1 MKLVDYCPTR
11 GIMYENHDLTK
22 GRYPMGRAEKSQ
34 PERKTKL
41 VRVQD
46 RGQITLPAEIRR
58 KYDIKEGDLVG
69 FRETDE
75 GLLIDLRAVQVAKA
89 LDQMGAG
96 LREKGITLEEMIE
109 SGREIREELL
119 KEMYPNLAKSTET

>member
-1 MKLVDYCPTR
+1 M
-11 GIMYENHDLTK
+11 E
-22 GRYPMGRAEKSQ
+22 RAGKSQ
-34 PERKTKL
+34 PERRTKL

-46 RGQITLPAEIRR
+46 RGQITLPAAIRR

-75 GLLIDLRAVQVAKA
+75 GLLIDLRAVRIAKA

-119 KEMYPNLAKSTET
+119 REMYPNLAKRDEA